1 MLFLHKS
8 ALLYRYPIFNEH
20 SYYFKSVKTIEGS
33 ARKLQIKQK
42 KKVRSVSSLCY
53 TTGDDATL
61 AYKPTLIASFS
72 VSNPAS
78 LSFPSL

>member
-8 ALLYRYPIFNEH
+8 ALLYRYPIVNEH

-42 KKVRSVSSLCY
+42 KKSGQFRRSAILLVTML
-53 TTGDDATL
+53 L
-61 AYKPTLIASFS
+61 LLISR
-72 VSNPAS
+72 P
-78 LSFPSL
+78 